1 MLYKRSQEPYIHV
14 DTILLKKINDCLP
27 ISIPDIWIYCDL
39 TGEIE

>member
-14 DTILLKKINDCLP
+14 DNILLKIDDYLP
-27 ISIPDIWIYCDL
+27 FSILDIWIYCDL